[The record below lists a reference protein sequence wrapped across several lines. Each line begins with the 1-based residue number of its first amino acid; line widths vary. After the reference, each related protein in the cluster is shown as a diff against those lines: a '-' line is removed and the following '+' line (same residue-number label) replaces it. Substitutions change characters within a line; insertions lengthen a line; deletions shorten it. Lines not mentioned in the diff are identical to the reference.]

1 MARDR
6 TCKSQEATNS
16 FGTPRIDPQALTES
30 PRKEHFEEDILVPQ
44 SAPPWV
50 GTFDLHSGNQKF
62 TASATTQSPSLEVRV
77 LHFPGYELK

>member
-1 MARDR
+1 MAGDR
-6 TCKSQEATNS
+6 TRMSQEAPNS
-16 FGTPRIDPQALTES
+16 FGTPRIDPQVLTES

-50 GTFDLHSGNQKF
+50 GTFDLRSKF

-77 LHFPGYELK
+77 LRFPGYELK